1 MDKVNIAVIGTGP
14 AGLTALKTL
23 REEGFNAIAF
33 ERRDRIGGLWSYSG
47 NPAFTSVI
55 NGTVC
60 NISKF
65 VTGFSDFPLPRDSPT
80 YSTGQQV
87 GEYFHSYA
95 VHFKLLEHVRF
106 QTTVKKVLRNSAD
119 DGWDVHITD
128 TDGNRILPFHKVVFG
143 SGNESIP
150 SWPSLPGRD
159 KFKGI
164 VIHGQAYKSPE
175 QFIDKRVLVVGMG
188 NTGADIATALCNRSH
203 DHPGP
208 IASKVYHSYR
218 RGRLVISR
226 YEDDGVPLDTK
237 LNWPTMCLKYL
248 LDAWAPWL
256 MVPLIDKIMLR
267 KMISDA
273 ARSEPSLNPGETP
286 AQRRKRAEDKVR
298 NEWRLAGFP
307 SMSRRHPTANEHWF
321 PAVQTGALTPVQGL
335 KGFVGEREALLD
347 DGTVL
352 EVDAVIVCTG
362 YKFDFSMMPE
372 LEMDGTDGLPLRTS
386 GPLPDE
392 KTAQD
397 EEPEEK
403 GERRKGEEEEQ
414 PHLPRLYHLIFPPR
428 WADSVAFLSCF
439 APQEAVWNVCDL
451 ASMAVAQ
458 IWAADAAKKSQN
470 STPKLETTDV
480 PLPAGYRKPATLPS
494 VAEMNSQVDAYHN
507 WWRAQWRQDRSMLP
521 GFVQG
526 NSFNRFLHAMAGTGL
541 YEHVDHA
548 FALGNWRLWWNDR
561 ELYTWLARGPI
572 NPCSYRLFE
581 TNPLGV
587 PGCGRRSW
595 GGARGAVKRLY
606 EDAEEF
612 KRDAAK
618 RSASK
623 TK

>member
-1 MDKVNIAVIGTGP
+1 MEKVNIAIIGTGP
-14 AGLTALKTL
+14 AGLTALKSL
-23 REEGFNAIAF
+23 REQGFNVIAF

-47 NPAFTSVI
+47 DPAFTSVI
-55 NGTVC
+55 DGTVC

-65 VTGFSDFPLPRDSPT
+65 VRLPHAESQEKDSPT

-95 VHFKLLEHVRF
+95 VHSKLLEHVRF

-119 DGWDVHITD
+119 DGWDVYITD
-128 TDGNRILPFHKVVFG
+128 TDGTRILPFHKVVFG

-150 SWPSLPGRD
+150 SWPSLPGRE

-175 QFIDKRVLVVGMG
+175 QVLGKRVLVVGMG
-188 NTGADIATALCNRSH
+188 NTGTDIATALCNCSR

-208 IASKVYHSYR
+208 LASKVYHSYR

-237 LNWPTMCLKYL
+237 LNWPTMCLKYV

-256 MVPLIDKIMLR
+256 MRPVIDKIMMR

-273 ARSEPSLNPGETP
+273 ARSEPELSPGEAP
-286 AQRRKRAEDKVR
+286 SQRRKRVEHKVGHD
-298 NEWRLAGFP
+298 WRLADFP

-321 PAVQTGALTPVQGL
+321 PAVQTGAITPVHGL
-335 KGFVGEREALLD
+335 QGFVGEHEALLD

-352 EVDAVIVCTG
+352 EVDAVIICTG
-362 YKFDFSMMPE
+362 YQHFDFNMMPE
-372 LEMDGTDGLPLRTS
+372 LEMDGADGPPMSTS
-386 GPLPDE
+386 GSIAAERE
-392 KTAQD
+392 KTKNELDMENEGRQQQQQ
-397 EEPEEK
+397 EK
-403 GERRKGEEEEQ
+403 Q

-439 APQEAVWNVCDL
+439 APQEAAWNVAEL
-451 ASMAVAQ
+451 ASMAVTQ
-458 IWAADAAKKSQN
+458 IWAADTAKKNTANTKEQ
-470 STPKLETTDV
+470 TPPT
-480 PLPAGYRKPATLPS
+480 LPDGYRKPATLPS
-494 VAEMNSQVDAYHN
+494 VTEMNAQVDAYHN
-507 WWRAQWRQDRSMLP
+507 WWRGQWRQDRSMLP
-521 GFVQG
+521 GFVRG
-526 NSFNRFLHAMAGTGL
+526 NSFNRFLHGAAGTGL
-541 YEHVDHA
+541 YEHIDHA
-548 FALGNWRLWWNDR
+548 LALGNWRLWWNDR

-572 NPCSYRLFE
+572 NPEVAWTSVL
-581 TNPLGV
+581 TLV
-587 PGCGRRSW
+587 IT
-595 GGARGAVKRLY
+595 KQY

-612 KRDAAK
+612 KREAAK
-618 RSASK
+618 KTANK